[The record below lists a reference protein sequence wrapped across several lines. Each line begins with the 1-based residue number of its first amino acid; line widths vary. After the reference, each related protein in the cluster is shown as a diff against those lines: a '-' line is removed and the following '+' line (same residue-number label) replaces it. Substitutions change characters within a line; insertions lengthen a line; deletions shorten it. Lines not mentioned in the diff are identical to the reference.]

1 MKERERN
8 ENERKQ
14 SEEGRE
20 TRRDATR
27 LANEKERRVND
38 LHGGDDKMTFQ
49 RRGNAE

>member
-20 TRRDATR
+20 TRCDATR
-27 LANEKERRVND
+27 ATRRANEKERRGND
-38 LHGGDDKMTFQ
+38 LHGG
-49 RRGNAE
+49 G